1 MLAKVLIGKCSYLCV
16 LRSFEPDIIFHI
28 NQPDR
33 YLLFLIFK
41 YFVLHY
47 QPCIRPI
54 YETQST
60 PICRDLFL
68 YHFPPDLPEH
78 HHVRV
83 LKVNAQSQA
92 DRSQVLQGFQD

>member
-1 MLAKVLIGKCSYLCV
+1 MLANVLIGKYSYLYV
-16 LRSFEPDIIFHI
+16 VRSSESDIIFRI
-28 NQPDR
+28 KQSGR

-47 QPCIRPI
+47 QPCIQSI

-68 YHFPPDLPEH
+68 YHFSPDLPEH

-92 DRSQVLQGFQD
+92 DSSQVLQGFQD